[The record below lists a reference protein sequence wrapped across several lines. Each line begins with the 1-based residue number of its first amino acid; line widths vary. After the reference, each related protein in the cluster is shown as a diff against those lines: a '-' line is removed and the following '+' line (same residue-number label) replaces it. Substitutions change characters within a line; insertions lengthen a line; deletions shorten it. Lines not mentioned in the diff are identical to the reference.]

1 MTEDERVRWHRRLN
15 GREFEQAPG
24 DSGGQESLVGCN
36 PWVPESDTTYQLN
49 NNDGKGR
56 VCLMNST
63 EDRCFLT
70 G

>member
-1 MTEDERVRWHRRLN
+1 MDVNLSKLQETV
-15 GREFEQAPG
+15 G
-24 DSGGQESLVGCN
+24 DRGAWWAATRG
-36 PWVPESDTTYQLN
+36 VPESDTTYQLN